1 MLKQEIPTSLGNKKI
16 IEGIHVVSL
25 DSKNRFAIWAEWKE
39 YFPEWSEIKLLYVWN
54 YAIVVNKW
62 IFDNF
67 TLNPELIIHT
77 VQVDKNNRILL
88 PKNFL
93 TTYGIDP
100 EDYVYVIGKWNHIE
114 LYFQK
119 EKFEETKN
127 RAIQAATQFQ
137 VNLVLNKEL

>member
-1 MLKQEIPTSLGNKKI
+1 
-16 IEGIHVVSL
+16 
-25 DSKNRFAIWAEWKE
+25 
-39 YFPEWSEIKLLYVWN
+39 LYVWN

-77 VQVDKNNRILL
+77 VQVDKSNRILL